1 MTAVRVRPTREIY
14 KRKEYMEDEYAK
26 IRNESATALVRKVR
40 TRNGVRLEIYSP
52 KVDKRVYL
60 DPLLI
65 ESLAWQT
72 PETFSNIL
80 ENPHELADDDWEEEI
95 EDTETEYTEFTNEFA
110 FTLVRKVGT
119 GNEARLEIISP
130 KLGYQTYLDA
140 PLLESLTW
148 QSSQTFSKFLEEPY
162 GPRGTH

>member
-1 MTAVRVRPTREIY
+1 M
-14 KRKEYMEDEYAK
+14 KDEYTEISNKNAV
-26 IRNESATALVRKVR
+26 ALVRKIH

-52 KVDKRVYL
+52 ETDKRVYL

-72 PETFSNIL
+72 PETFSDTL
-80 ENPHELADDDWEEEI
+80 ENPPEDSDTGEVEERRVSGE
-95 EDTETEYTEFTNEFA
+95 EVYTEFTNEFA
-110 FTLVRKVGT
+110 YTLVRKVRVGDD
-119 GNEARLEIISP
+119 ARLEILSP
-130 KLGYQTYLDA
+130 KLDYQTYLDA

-148 QSSQTFSKFLEEPY
+148 QTTATFSKFLEEPY

>member
-1 MTAVRVRPTREIY
+1 MEE
-14 KRKEYMEDEYAK
+14 EYTE
-26 IRNESATALVRKVR
+26 IRNESAIVLVRKVR

-52 KVDKRVYL
+52 EIDRRVYL

-72 PETFSNIL
+72 PETFSDIL
-80 ENPHELADDDWEEEI
+80 EDPYELADPEEEEEET

-110 FTLVRKVGT
+110 FTLVRKVDA
-119 GNEARLEIISP
+119 GNQARLEIISP

-148 QSSQTFSKFLEEPY
+148 QTPGTFSKFLEEPY
-162 GPRGTH
+162 GPRGSH

>member
-1 MTAVRVRPTREIY
+1 
-14 KRKEYMEDEYAK
+14 MEDEYAK
-26 IRNESATALVRKVR
+26 IRNESAIALVRKVR

-80 ENPHELADDDWEEEI
+80 ENPRELADDDWEEEI

-119 GNEARLEIISP
+119 DNEARLEIISP

-148 QSSQTFSKFLEEPY
+148 QSPQTFSKFLEEPY

>member
-1 MTAVRVRPTREIY
+1 
-14 KRKEYMEDEYAK
+14 MEDEYAK

-80 ENPHELADDDWEEEI
+80 ENPRELAGDDWEEEI

-148 QSSQTFSKFLEEPY
+148 QSPQTFSKFLEEPY

>member
-1 MTAVRVRPTREIY
+1 
-14 KRKEYMEDEYAK
+14 MEDEYTK
-26 IRNESATALVRKVR
+26 ISNESATVLVRKVR

-52 KVDKRVYL
+52 EMDKRVYL

-72 PETFSNIL
+72 PETFSGIL
-80 ENPHELADDDWEEEI
+80 EDPHELADLEEE
-95 EDTETEYTEFTNEFA
+95 EEEVDTETDYTEFTNEFA
-110 FTLVRKVGT
+110 FTLVRKVETKNG
-119 GNEARLEIISP
+119 ARLEIISP

-148 QSSQTFSKFLEEPY
+148 QTPQTFSRFLEEPY

>member
-1 MTAVRVRPTREIY
+1 M
-14 KRKEYMEDEYAK
+14 KDEYTEISNKNAVV
-26 IRNESATALVRKVR
+26 LVRKVR

-52 KVDKRVYL
+52 EIDRRVYL

-72 PETFSNIL
+72 PETFSDIL
-80 ENPHELADDDWEEEI
+80 EDPYELADPEEEEEET

-110 FTLVRKVGT
+110 FTLVRKVDA
-119 GNEARLEIISP
+119 GNQARLEIISP

-148 QSSQTFSKFLEEPY
+148 QTPGTFSKFLEEPY
-162 GPRGTH
+162 GPRGSH

>member
-1 MTAVRVRPTREIY
+1 
-14 KRKEYMEDEYAK
+14 MEDEYTE
-26 IRNESATALVRKVR
+26 ISNDSATVLVRKVR

-52 KVDKRVYL
+52 QVDERVYL

-72 PETFSNIL
+72 PETFSDIL
-80 ENPHELADDDWEEEI
+80 EDPHELADLEEEV

-110 FTLVRKVGT
+110 FTLVRRVDTKSG
-119 GNEARLEIISP
+119 ARLEIISP

-148 QSSQTFSKFLEEPY
+148 QTPQTFSRFLEEPY

>member
-1 MTAVRVRPTREIY
+1 
-14 KRKEYMEDEYAK
+14 MEDKSTEISNKNAV
-26 IRNESATALVRKVR
+26 ALVRKVR

-52 KVDKRVYL
+52 ETDRRVYL

-72 PETFSNIL
+72 PETFSDTL
-80 ENPHELADDDWEEEI
+80 QDPPENSDTAEVEERRVSGE
-95 EDTETEYTEFTNEFA
+95 EEYTEFTNEFA
-110 FTLVRKVGT
+110 YTLVRKVRVGDD
-119 GNEARLEIISP
+119 ARLEILSP

-140 PLLESLTW
+140 SLLESLTW
-148 QSSQTFSKFLEEPY
+148 QTTATFSKFLEEPY